1 VVFFPC
7 GDLLV
12 CFGRRDFFQ
21 EIGTKTAFRNFLEL
35 SRLPMLIPEKPRF
48 ASATDRRKVIG
59 TLGLAGLGMLASSST
74 ASAFTSSASP
84 KVTVQTRPGQK
95 AAPAIGQAL
104 NFSDL
109 PEEWVQRERS
119 LLPEYTRYL
128 TRLNLKSICPNQV
141 IAAHAKSKGPVWNS
155 LPPKAW
161 WTRMGYTL
169 RVADRI
175 ALEMNVHEIEVI
187 SAYRSPAYNAHCEGA
202 KARSWHQA
210 NVAVDVKFPV
220 RASLVTATARN
231 LRGRGL
237 FKGGVG
243 GYWDFTHIDSR
254 GENMDW

>member
-1 VVFFPC
+1 MPFSEKT
-7 GDLLV
+7 LL
-12 CFGRRDFFQ
+12 
-21 EIGTKTAFRNFLEL
+21 
-35 SRLPMLIPEKPRF
+35 

-74 ASAFTSSASP
+74 ASAFTSAAAP

-95 AAPAIGQAL
+95 PAPAIGQAL

-109 PEEWVQRERS
+109 PEEWVQRERN

-128 TRLNLKSICPNQV
+128 TRLNLKSICPKQV
-141 IAAHAKSKGPVWNS
+141 IAAHAKSKGPIWNT

-175 ALEMNVHEIEVI
+175 ALEMNVHQVEVV
-187 SAYRSPAYNAHCEGA
+187 SAYRCPAYNANCEGA
-202 KARSWHQA
+202 KSRSWHQA
-210 NVAVDVKFPV
+210 NVALDVKFPV
-220 RASLVTATARN
+220 RASIVTATARN
-231 LRGRGL
+231 LRSRGL